1 MFENLTRDNILIY
14 AVKSYEGLNYLQSE
28 FKEDYGLFKY
38 IKRLLQRYR
47 NGGELRTNLLLN
59 HLNMVYNTFGIEA
72 STRILFFK
80 IDRKDYSS
88 LKTFLLYLNC
98 MPNVVRGIKGSDIL
112 SSDIPVDM
120 TIANILRKI

>member
-38 IKRLLQRYR
+38 IKRLLQKYR
-47 NGGELRTNLLLN
+47 NGGEIRSNLILN

-80 IDRKDYSS
+80 IDKKDYSA
-88 LKTFLLYLNC
+88 LKTFLIYLHY
-98 MPNVVRGIKGSDIL
+98 MPNVVRGIKGVDIL